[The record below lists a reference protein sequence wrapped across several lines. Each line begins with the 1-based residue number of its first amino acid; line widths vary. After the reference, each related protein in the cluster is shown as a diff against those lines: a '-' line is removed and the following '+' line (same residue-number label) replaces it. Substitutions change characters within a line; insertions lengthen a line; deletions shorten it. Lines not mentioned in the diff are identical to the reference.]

1 VVAITGEYARLVRAL
16 AVALL
21 AIAAVALPAA
31 SAGGDAKIA
40 YVLGERATIVY
51 LGSPL
56 RQPIVLTKSGPPRW
70 SGDGRLLSIGGWI
83 VGRARLSATQLA
95 WAPTGETAAYSMKD
109 GAVMLWTPKGSRTV
123 VDAKWGATTFA
134 WGPNGKLALGRS
146 VCHVPCGVPLHQEV
160 WIWRN
165 GSLQKVA
172 GPLSGVQRPIVAG
185 FAPDGRVL
193 WWPDEQ
199 GSGSIAADGL
209 PLYAN
214 RNKIVTTLVFAD
226 FVVRCGRHLAVVAGG
241 DRYTT
246 HGKRLLFDGRNVSDD
261 TTRSWVSPSCTANG
275 RLVAAA
281 GRNWEENRFGAE
293 HRAIWQLLPTRR
305 QLTRPPSGWTDES
318 PHLLTDGSV
327 LFIRTHQTARKRNG
341 EWITTNCGL
350 LERMARGKLTRI
362 ADVSFAATDASG
374 NWLNYYGH
382 YNWPDRIAVT
392 P

>member
-1 VVAITGEYARLVRAL
+1 MRAL
-16 AVALL
+16 AVALATVAL
-21 AIAAVALPAA
+21 ALPAA

-40 YVLGERATIVY
+40 YVLGKRATIVY

-56 RQPIVLTKSGPPRW
+56 RQPIVLTRSGPPRW

-83 VGRARLSATQLA
+83 VGRARLQATKLA
-95 WAPTGETAAYSMKD
+95 WAPTGETAAYSKQD
-109 GAVMLWTPKGSRTV
+109 GTVILWTPKGSRTV

-165 GSLQKVA
+165 GSLRRVA
-172 GPLSGVQRPIVAG
+172 GPLRGVFMPIVAG

-214 RNKIVTTLVFAD
+214 RNRITKTLVFPD
-226 FVVRCGRHLAVVAGG
+226 FIVRCGRHLAVVAGG
-241 DRYTT
+241 DRFTT
-246 HGKRLLFDGRNVSDD
+246 HGKRILFDGRDVSDD
-261 TTRSWVSPSCTANG
+261 TTRSWVSPSCTAKG
-275 RLVAAA
+275 KLVAAA
-281 GRNWEENRFGAE
+281 GRNWEEHPIGAE
-293 HRAIWQLLPTRR
+293 HRAIWQLLPTRL

-318 PHLLTDGSV
+318 PHLLADGSV
-327 LFIRTHQTARKRNG
+327 LFVRTRQTAHKQNG
-341 EWITTNCGL
+341 EWITTNRGL
-350 LERMARGKLTRI
+350 LERVARGKLTEI
-362 ADVSFAATDASG
+362 AAMKFAAADTSA

-382 YNWPDRIAVT
+382 YNWPDRIAIS